1 MTSDTVAGES
11 PKCPAKC
18 FKLTAG
24 AEAFPRGREDVTVFD
39 RAMGCIVRVVWHKR
53 EARASAKMKISASF
67 EGQPAESQGRGS
79 KENGFIIGQF

>member
-18 FKLTAG
+18 FRLTAG

-53 EARASAKMKISASF
+53 KARASIKPKSFASSR
-67 EGQPAESQGRGS
+67 EQKVAIGRP
-79 KENGFIIGQF
+79 